1 MRYPK
6 ILIGLAAAGL
16 LAAGCGSDGGS
27 SGAGDR
33 PADAGDRSV
42 DAGDRPAGSG
52 DGRKALPV
60 AVDGPQEDVVDSS
73 GDAKL
78 KVTPAPENGAP
89 FTQKVEHQLRETV
102 LRGVMVPGETSAECA
117 DGVTQKA
124 GAVSQCV
131 VTYEGAEIPYEV
143 KISDKYTEGSMFTF
157 YDTTPKK
164 GLLVAKSVYNTL
176 HERYSAEA
184 GYTGSSKLA
193 CEEIPVAK
201 TVDLNS
207 DTGYTCQYWTETA
220 NDGEGGYTT
229 LRVMMGVRGPGFEQ
243 AG

>member
-6 ILIGLAAAGL
+6 ILIGLVAAGL
-16 LAAGCGSDGGS
+16 LTAGCGSDGDSSGS
-27 SGAGDR
+27 SDRPSGAGDR
-33 PADAGDRSV
+33 SAGS
-42 DAGDRPAGSG
+42 GDRPAGSG
-52 DGRKALPV
+52 DDQKALPV

-73 GDAKL
+73 GDARL
-78 KVTPAPENGAP
+78 KVTPAPENSAS
-89 FTQKVEHQLRETV
+89 FTRKVEHKLRETV
-102 LRGVMVPGETSAECA
+102 LRSAMVPGETSAECA

-143 KISDKYTEGSMFTF
+143 KVSDKYTEGSMFTF
-157 YDTTPKK
+157 YDTTPQK
-164 GLLVAKSVYNTL
+164 GLLVAKSVYQAL

-193 CEEIPVAK
+193 CEEIPVAEA
-201 TVDLNS
+201 VDLNA

-220 NDGEGGYTT
+220 NGGEGGYTT
-229 LRVMMGVRGPGFEQ
+229 LRVMMGVRGPGFER
-243 AG
+243 AE

>member
-16 LAAGCGSDGGS
+16 LAAGCGSDGDS

-33 PADAGDRSV
+33 PA

-89 FTQKVEHQLRETV
+89 FTQKVEHKLRETV